1 MVLRRT
7 LLYQIIIMEQGWD
20 PEVKRYFRK
29 ILNTISVGLSWMMA
43 AATAGFYFG
52 LAVPE
57 GNLRL
62 GNIIYYVMLLATL
75 GLLIAYFYKLWSRK

>member
-1 MVLRRT
+1 MHRT
-7 LLYQIIIMEQGWD
+7 LLYQILTMEQGWD

-29 ILNTISVGLSWMMA
+29 ILNTISVGLFWMMS

-57 GNLRL
+57 GRIRL
-62 GNIIYYVMLLATL
+62 GNIIYYVVLLATL
-75 GLLIAYFYKLWSRK
+75 GLLIAYFYKLWNKK